1 MNVDRTSLYNSGQR
15 KGFHEAVIKYILKA
29 EEKNQYSNSDVISQ
43 IMEYFDLSEQ
53 EATTLVNEHWK

>member
-29 EEKNQYSNSDVISQ
+29 EENNQYSNSDV